1 MWTYS
6 FSKSSL
12 KFLEQ
17 IDREAKERIRAR
29 LLELGDYLE
38 GKSQA
43 SVDIKRLKGK
53 WDGFY
58 RLRVGRV
65 RVILNFDRQE
75 KVMRVCDIGF
85 RGDIY

>member
-38 GKSQA
+38 GKSPA
-43 SVDIKRLKGK
+43 LVDIKRLKGK

-65 RVILNFDRQE
+65 LSEGLLFPFSDSKDR
-75 KVMRVCDIGF
+75 
-85 RGDIY
+85 

>member
-17 IDREAKERIRAR
+17 IDREAKERIKAR

-38 GKSQA
+38 GKSPA

-53 WDGFY
+53 WGGFY

-65 RVILNFDRQE
+65 RIILSFDRQE
-75 KVMRVCDIGF
+75 KVMRVYDIGF